1 MPLKTKSID
10 KKLRGIKV
18 PSGVKF
24 VSAGLALIA
33 VIGLIFQFYKN
44 MNPDNLSGPVSQQA
58 SALIEKS
65 VNGSVEA
72 SELRNNSVALPAE
85 AGPLIEIDTVAG
97 KLRIELYPT
106 QAPVAVAE
114 LVKLTKSGYYNS
126 DTLLQSQPQLGFAIA
141 KLGQSL
147 KKFNFKDEPSTLT
160 SRRGSVAIAK
170 LSASPAYLNN
180 LFFGYGQQLDL
191 EKHYTIIG
199 QVVDGLQWV
208 EKFAP
213 GERLKVNSFKLVD
226 RSK

>member
-1 MPLKTKSID
+1 MPLKTKSIN
-10 KKLRGIKV
+10 KKLRGVKV
-18 PSGVKF
+18 PAAVKF

-33 VIGLIFQFYKN
+33 AIGLIFQFYKK

-58 SALIEKS
+58 SALIEKTSNVS
-65 VNGSVEA
+65 VDDPQPQ
-72 SELRNNSVALPAE
+72 NNSVGLPVE

-141 KLGQSL
+141 KLGQSP
-147 KKFNFKDEPSTLT
+147 KKFNFKDEPSALT

-170 LSASPAYLNN
+170 SSASPAYLNN

-213 GERLKVNSFKLVD
+213 GERLKVNSFKLID